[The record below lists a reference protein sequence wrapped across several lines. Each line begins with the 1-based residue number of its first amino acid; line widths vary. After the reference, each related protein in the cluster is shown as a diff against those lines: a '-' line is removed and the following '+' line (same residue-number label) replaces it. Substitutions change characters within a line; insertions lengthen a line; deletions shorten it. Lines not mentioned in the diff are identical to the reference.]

1 MSRLSTFC
9 AIACAC
15 AALWAETPGP
25 LRFEVA
31 SVRPSPPPQPGQV
44 SAGVHIDGAQV
55 HLTYLSIK
63 DLIRAAYKVKDYQI
77 LAPDFTSSARF
88 DISAKLPSAATRDQL
103 AEMLQSLLAD
113 RFGLKVHRESK
124 EFPVYALTVDKG
136 GLKMAESPADTDTS
150 TVNVTTHSTAQST
163 TVDLGKGAYFTIG
176 DHSFEA
182 HKLTMANLAD
192 MLARFEDLP
201 VIDQTE
207 AKGVFDFTLDIKPQ
221 EFMAMKI
228 RSAVIAGM
236 SMPPEALK
244 LLDNASDDSL
254 QFALTKEGLK
264 LERRKAPLDVMVVDH
279 VEKAPTEN

>member
-1 MSRLSTFC
+1 MRKLRTPG

-15 AALWAETPGP
+15 AALWAQSSEP

-31 SVRPSPPPQPGQV
+31 SVKPSLAPQPGQV

-55 HLTYLSIK
+55 HLMYLSIK

-77 LAPDFTSSARF
+77 QAPDFTSSARF
-88 DISAKLPSAATRDQL
+88 DIAAKLPSAATRDQL

-113 RFGLKVHRESK
+113 RFGLKEHRESK
-124 EFPVYALTVDKG
+124 EFPVYALVVDKG
-136 GLKMAESPADTDTS
+136 GLKMAEEPPDTDTS
-150 TVNVTTHSTAQST
+150 TVNVTTHSTAAGT

-182 HKLTMANLAD
+182 HELTMANFAD

-207 AKGVFDFTLDIKPQ
+207 TKGVFDFTLDIKPQ
-221 EFMAMKI
+221 EFVAMKI
-228 RSAVIAGM
+228 RSAVIAGVA
-236 SMPPEALK
+236 MPPEALK
-244 LLDNASDDSL
+244 LLDNTSDDSL
-254 QFALTKEGLK
+254 QFALAKEGLR
-264 LERRKAPLDVMVVDH
+264 LERKRAPLEVIVVDH
-279 VEKAPTEN
+279 VEKTPAEN